1 MVDYVGWVCWLCY
14 KIKIYAQMLALVHI
28 SQIVPYFSSFWQFY
42 GCHNTKSKQ
51 AHHTCTVPNCTSTVH
66 KNQWL
71 MSSSRNFGGFSF
83 GYSKCVQCTFDFQK
97 SNEFSCLKCAA
108 TACSSKIIFFLE
120 KEERKAFQVVS
131 RAQGRIKNN
140 SLLILC
146 W

>member
-71 MSSSRNFGGFSF
+71 MSNSRILGELVNFGF
-83 GYSKCVQCTFDFQK
+83 SKCVQCTFDFQNFK
-97 SNEFSCLKCAA
+97 KNWVLQSTVTL
-108 TACSSKIIFFLE
+108 IFFVTVPLF
-120 KEERKAFQVVS
+120 KYPWLLHIS
-131 RAQGRIKNN
+131 HTLHL
-140 SLLILC
+140 SLML
-146 W
+146 